1 VCDSSCA
8 GIKGLYIRI
17 LLNEE
22 SSSVEIIELFD
33 TSKIKVFIQ
42 FLEEL
47 GREPCTIRNVLL
59 TLKFIIKAFLG
70 SETFQAHQKQMIQAS
85 NFLDIECALKKAQD
99 FNKSRVNEED
109 LMEEGHFM
117 EKRNSVCSFNIC

>member
-1 VCDSSCA
+1 MEKWSRRVLLKPKGRMVTSA
-8 GIKGLYIRI
+8 GQHFLLLQQIKVK
-17 LLNEE
+17 EE
-22 SSSVEIIELFD
+22 NSSVEIIELFD

-42 FLEEL
+42 FLEDL

-85 NFLDIECALKKAQD
+85 NFLDVECAK
-99 FNKSRVNEED
+99 
-109 LMEEGHFM
+109 EGTGFQQ
-117 EKRNSVCSFNIC
+117 